1 MIQHPMHP
9 AIRAL
14 EETLVSLRNCRN
26 RALQPSNGGSFN
38 QSQSFYSKPPQSNV
52 KPEKPHG
59 IGTKSRHAGPNDV
72 DERCAGVAACSPLR
86 IVRLVC
92 AIGIRTLFNSFGST
106 APLVPGPRLIRF
118 VFVTISSVA
127 RRAKPITINIRHNS
141 SKLLQN
147 VPMMDVVSLAR
158 QSCRIIVD
166 IVVDF
171 RLDIIQCALHLRIL
185 TV

>member
-1 MIQHPMHP
+1 M
-9 AIRAL
+9 
-14 EETLVSLRNCRN
+14 
-26 RALQPSNGGSFN
+26 
-38 QSQSFYSKPPQSNV
+38 QSVAVDQGTRV

-92 AIGIRTLFNSFGST
+92 AIGIRTVRFLIRSVRT
-106 APLVPGPRLIRF
+106 APRLIRF
-118 VFVTISSVA
+118 VFGHDFKCRHG
-127 RRAKPITINIRHNS
+127 RRAKAKTPITINIRPIS

-158 QSCRIIVD
+158 QPCSIIVD

>member
-92 AIGIRTLFNSFGST
+92 AIGIRTALIINSFGSRGS
-106 APLVPGPRLIRF
+106 PLNTIR
-118 VFVTISSVA
+118 VRPTISSVVTVA
-127 RRAKPITINIRHNS
+127 VQKP
-141 SKLLQN
+141 KLQ
-147 VPMMDVVSLAR
+147 
-158 QSCRIIVD
+158 
-166 IVVDF
+166 
-171 RLDIIQCALHLRIL
+171 
-185 TV
+185 